1 MQSISNNTARVIK
14 AAVLGVTL
22 GVKMWKSG
30 WLVLVILILLVS
42 GVSSLD
48 VQAAQDT
55 WSGVERIVTIGDVH
69 GDYDRFV
76 TLLRLPGWSTRT
88 TIGSAGK
95 LTSCKLAMFPTEAQT
110 AAR

>member
-1 MQSISNNTARVIK
+1 MQSNSNNTAKVIK
-14 AAVLGVTL
+14 ATVLGLTL

-30 WLVLVILILLVS
+30 WPVLVILILLVS

-76 TLLRLPGWSTRT
+76 TLLRLTRL
-88 TIGSAGK
+88 ID
-95 LTSCKLAMFPTEAQT
+95 ENNNWVVWIE
-110 AAR
+110 